1 MLLSLGVL
9 FIGFV
14 ANAQR
19 NDSSSAADFQLAG
32 KGVLW
37 EMRRSLSRR
46 FISAFL
52 DKLKVD

>member
-19 NDSSSAADFQLAG
+19 NDSSSAGYFQLAG
-32 KGVLW
+32 SGVLW
-37 EMRRSLSRR
+37 ERRRLISRR
-46 FISAFL
+46 FISA
-52 DKLKVD
+52 VR

>member
-19 NDSSSAADFQLAG
+19 NDSSSGADFQLAG
-32 KGVLW
+32 RGVLLD
-37 EMRRSLSRR
+37 RRELLSRR
-46 FISAFL
+46 FISA
-52 DKLKVD
+52 VP